1 MSTNFLGV
9 KEKGS
14 RKDAKAQRK
23 TQSSRFFFAAFFA
36 SLRLCVRFFFGAVKK
51 QTLIHTLIYGLCGG
65 ILIVVLRVIEF
76 RFLIVEHS
84 IEIYGGL
91 IAALFAG
98 LGIWLGLKLTNKK
111 EVLVVREV
119 PVTQPFALNEQRLK
133 DLGITRRELEILELI
148 AQGLSNREIADKL
161 FVSENTVKTHSSRL
175 FDKLS
180 AKRRTQAVQIGKEI
194 GLIP

>member
-1 MSTNFLGV
+1 V
-9 KEKGS
+9 
-14 RKDAKAQRK
+14 
-23 TQSSRFFFAAFFA
+23 
-36 SLRLCVRFFFGAVKK
+36 
-51 QTLIHTLIYGLCGG
+51 IYGLCGG
-65 ILIVVLRVIEF
+65 ILIVVLRLIEF
-76 RFLIVEHS
+76 RFLVIEHS

-98 LGIWLGLKLTNKK
+98 LGIWLGLKLTKKKEVVVVK
-111 EVLVVREV
+111 EVLV
-119 PVTQPFALNEQRLK
+119 PATQPFTLNQERLK

-180 AKRRTQAVQIGKEI
+180 ARRRTQAVQIGKEM

>member
-180 AKRRTQAVQIGKEI
+180 ARRRTQAVQIGKEM